1 MAENFE
7 FVDAVECV
15 KSTLNEWVKSER
27 SDDPGHVGG
36 VGIEK
41 IHEITVTA
49 DDSRSM
55 QITADGL
62 AELDPQYSLTSI
74 GYDVLSYSGTPPLQQ
89 KLKTHKFS
97 KEITET
103 TSTTTTKAFKVG
115 GSVAE
120 KITMDVKI
128 PFIGEA
134 KSETT
139 ITVTGEYSW
148 SSSATKS
155 VSQKVTYEMPSQEIV
170 LNPGDKYEIK
180 ALLYTGSINGKT
192 LLKLPVTGRVHFV
205 YGSHYDAPTPD
216 NISGINVDLTMGE
229 FARKYGQFSGGMIQA
244 DPNDK
249 DIAYIIGSGTIT
261 VPYAVKTE
269 LTINKLTD
277 EGQVESTT
285 RLDVPFS
292 RS

>member
-1 MAENFE
+1 MTENFE
-7 FVDAVECV
+7 LIDAAECIKNTLYKWA
-15 KSTLNEWVKSER
+15 KSQR
-27 SDDPGHVGG
+27 SDEPGFTGG
-36 VGIEK
+36 VGIRE
-41 IHEITVTA
+41 IYEITVTA
-49 DDSRSM
+49 DNSRSM
-55 QITADGL
+55 QVTADGL
-62 AELDPQYSLTSI
+62 AQLDPQYSLTSI
-74 GYDVLSYSGTPPLQQ
+74 GYDVLSYSGTPPQQQ

-139 ITVTGEYSW
+139 VTVTGEYSW
-148 SSSATKS
+148 NSSATKS

-170 LNPGDKYEIK
+170 LNPGDKYEVK
-180 ALLYTGSINGKT
+180 ASLYTGSVNGKT
-192 LLKLPVTGRVHFV
+192 ILKLPVIGRVHFE
-205 YGSHYDAPTPD
+205 YSRHYDAPNPENFIGTK
-216 NISGINVDLTMGE
+216 DLTMGQ
-229 FARKYGQFSGGMIQA
+229 FAREYGGYSGGAIQA

-249 DIAYIIGSGTIT
+249 DRAYIVGSGTIT

-269 LTINKLTD
+269 LAINKLND
-277 EGQVESTT
+277 KGEVEAST

-292 RS
+292 RN